1 MAEFKIGDKVN
12 FLSTVGGGKV
22 TKIIDSRMVM
32 VEIEG
37 GFEIPTLITDL
48 VLDYRS
54 MPAQNKLQQ
63 TVDTVQKEMQGKL
76 LLEQEQAEAARKGG
90 LRRFAKEAEKEGVY
104 LAFVP
109 HEQQWLLT
117 GPLDVVLVNHTP
129 FEMLYTFTI
138 KEEDKFVNVDYG
150 QIDKYAKI
158 VIETISRDD
167 LEYWLNGVV
176 QALLTTETSDCVL
189 LPLNAPF
196 ALRVG
201 RFLKEGSYVPSGV
214 LGEKSV
220 MICLSELIAL
230 KHGDGDF
237 TKIMKEGIGSQPTAK
252 NLVKPEAPIDKHK
265 TAPGEAVVDLHI
277 GELVDNILG
286 LSSHDMFKIQTDYFK
301 RMLDSAIA
309 ADYTKVTFIHGVG
322 NGVLKNAI
330 IEELKNYKNT
340 ENRMASIA
348 KFGVGAIDVLIT
360 EKEK

>member
-32 VEIEG
+32 VEVED

-54 MPAQNKLQQ
+54 MPAPSKQQQ
-63 TVDTVQKEMQGKL
+63 TVDKVQKEVQAKQ
-76 LLEQEQAEAARKGG
+76 LLEQQQAEDARKGG
-90 LRRFAKEAEKEGVY
+90 LRRFAKESEKEGIY
-104 LAFVP
+104 MAFVP

-129 FEMLYTFTI
+129 YEMLYTFTI
-138 KEEDKFVNVDYG
+138 KEEDKFTNVDFG
-150 QIDKYAKI
+150 QIDKYEKI
-158 VIETISRDD
+158 VIETVSRDD

-176 QALLTTETSDCVL
+176 QAILTTETSDCVL

-196 ALRVG
+196 SLRVG
-201 RFLKEGSYVPSGV
+201 RFMKEGSYLPSGV

-230 KHGDGDF
+230 KHGDSDF
-237 TKIMKEGIGSQPTAK
+237 TKIMKEGVGSQAPAK
-252 NLVKPEAPIDKHK
+252 TLVKPEAPIDKHK
-265 TAPGEAVVDLHI
+265 TAPGEAIVDLHI

-286 LSSHDMFKIQTDYFK
+286 MSSHDMFKIQMDYFK
-301 RMLDSAIA
+301 KMLDSAIA
-309 ADYTKVTFIHGVG
+309 AEYNKVTFIHGVG

-348 KFGVGAIDVLIT
+348 KFGVGAIDVIIT
-360 EKEK
+360 DKEK

>member
-32 VEIEG
+32 VEVDD

-54 MPAQNKLQQ
+54 QPAQTKQQQ
-63 TVDTVQKEMQGKL
+63 TVDKVQKEVQGQQ
-76 LLEQEQAEAARKGG
+76 LLEQEQAEEARKGE
-90 LRRFAKEAEKEGVY
+90 LRRHAKGVEKEGVY
-104 LAFVP
+104 MAFVP

-129 FEMLYTFTI
+129 YEMLYTFTI

-150 QIDKYAKI
+150 QVDKYEKI

-176 QALLTTETSDCVL
+176 QALLTAETLDCML
-189 LPLNAPF
+189 LPVNVPF
-196 ALRVG
+196 SLRPG
-201 RFLKEGSYVPSGV
+201 RFFKEGSYVLSGV

-220 MICLSELIAL
+220 MVCLSELVAL
-230 KHGDGDF
+230 KHNDGDF
-237 TKIMKEGIGSQPTAK
+237 SKIMKEGVGAQAPAK
-252 NLVKPEAPIDKHK
+252 SLVKQEAPIDKHK
-265 TAPGEAVVDLHI
+265 VGPGEAVVDLHI

-301 RMLDSAIA
+301 KMLDSAIA
-309 ADYTKVTFIHGVG
+309 AEYNKVTFIHGVG

-348 KFGVGAIDVLIT
+348 KFGVGAIDVIIT
-360 EKEK
+360 EKK